1 MTTGWLLSA
10 RRFIGVQ
17 GMLGERH
24 RERSAADTP
33 RETPEPHRKESHAM
47 TATAP
52 KAPTAPGVR
61 SWWGIPF
68 ATAERYRRPVV
79 ADFDPDRPYDRKGVV
94 SVQPDSGDWLEADS
108 GMGEDCLN
116 LNVWAPEQPTGKAL
130 PVAVY
135 IHGGGFEYGANTQ
148 ITSNAAG
155 LAASGR
161 VVSVSVNYRLG
172 ALGALSLSQYGGRLA
187 EASNLGLQDIIAA
200 LAWVKQNI
208 ASFGGD
214 PGQVTVFGHSA
225 GAYSTFGLLG
235 ASSADGLY
243 RRLAGFSAGP
253 SRLIPAWWAEELAE
267 RFVTEL
273 GVASNPDKLI
283 DLDTASLVAAL
294 HKVTPTDLGVRGGR
308 DNQSIGIVLDTEQPG
323 AVLHAHPLEV
333 LASGS
338 HRDIDLLLSTASNEM
353 GWWVANDLD
362 RFDPHTVD
370 RVTDEFAGWR
380 IPRSRAKKIV
390 NTYDQGSR
398 TPAEVRAALLTDYIF
413 TLPAARGALAHAAA
427 GGNAHLLAIGPA
439 EGAPAVHGTE
449 MYALVGQEQPGRSPE
464 QAGRDTR
471 IRDIVL
477 DFVTGEQTRLWP
489 AVTDRPTSGSVGNPP
504 YEPSAHYQAVLD
516 LFENIAR
523 P

>member
-1 MTTGWLLSA
+1 
-10 RRFIGVQ
+10 
-17 GMLGERH
+17 
-24 RERSAADTP
+24 
-33 RETPEPHRKESHAM
+33 M
-47 TATAP
+47 TATTP
-52 KAPTAPGVR
+52 TAPTAPGVR

-68 ATAERYRRPVV
+68 ATAERYRRPMV

-116 LNVWAPEQPTGKAL
+116 LNVWAPEQPIGTAL
-130 PVAVY
+130 AVAVY

-187 EASNLGLQDIIAA
+187 EASNLGLQDVIAA
-200 LAWVKQNI
+200 LTWVKQNI

-214 PGQVTVFGHSA
+214 PGNVTVFGHSA
-225 GAYSTFGLLG
+225 GAYATFGLLG
-235 ASSADGLY
+235 ASSANGLY

-253 SRLIPAWWAEELAE
+253 TRLQPAWWAEELAQ

-273 GVASNPDKLI
+273 GVADNPDKLI
-283 DLDTASLVAAL
+283 GLDADTLVTAL
-294 HKVTPTDLGVRGGR
+294 HTVTPTDLGVRGGM
-308 DNQSIGIVLDTEQPG
+308 DSKSLGVVLDTGQPG
-323 AVLHAHPLEV
+323 GVLHAHPLDV

-338 HRDIDLLLSTASNEM
+338 HRDIDVLLSMASDDM

-362 RFDPHTVD
+362 RFDPHTLD
-370 RVTDEFAGWR
+370 RVTDEVAGWR

-390 NTYDQGSR
+390 DAYDQDGR

-413 TLPAARGALAHAAA
+413 GLPAARGALAHAAA
-427 GGNAHLLAIGPA
+427 GGNAHLLTIGPA
-439 EGAPAVHGTE
+439 EGRPAVHGSE
-449 MYALVGQEQPGRSPE
+449 MYALVGQEQPGRSRE
-464 QAGRDTR
+464 QADRDTR

-477 DFVTGEQTRLWP
+477 DFVTGEQTHPWP
-489 AVTDRPTSGSVGNPP
+489 AVTDRPTAESVGNPP
-504 YEPSAHYQAVLD
+504 FEAGAHYQAALD
-516 LFENIAR
+516 LWENIDR

>member
-1 MTTGWLLSA
+1 M
-10 RRFIGVQ
+10 
-17 GMLGERH
+17 
-24 RERSAADTP
+24 
-33 RETPEPHRKESHAM
+33 
-47 TATAP
+47 
-52 KAPTAPGVR
+52 
-61 SWWGIPF
+61 
-68 ATAERYRRPVV
+68 V
-79 ADFDPDRPYDRKGVV
+79 ADFDPDRPCDRKGVV
-94 SVQPDSGDWLEADS
+94 SVQPDSGDWLEADN

-116 LNVWAPEQPTGKAL
+116 LNVWAPEQPTGTAL

-187 EASNLGLQDIIAA
+187 EASNLGLQDVIAA

-214 PGQVTVFGHSA
+214 PDDVTVFGHSA
-225 GAYSTFGLLG
+225 GAYSTLGLLG
-235 ASSADGLY
+235 TSSADGLY
-243 RRLAGFSAGP
+243 RRLAGFSGAP
-253 SRLIPAWWAEELAE
+253 SRLVPAWWAEELAE

-273 GVASNPDKLI
+273 GVAGNPDKLI
-283 DLDTASLVAAL
+283 DLDAASLVAAL
-294 HKVTPTDLGVRGGR
+294 RKVCPTDLGVRGGM
-308 DNQSIGIVLDTEQPG
+308 DNQSLGVVLDAEQPG
-323 AVLHAHPLEV
+323 GVVHAHPLEV

-338 HRDIDLLLSTASNEM
+338 HRDIDILLSTAGDEM

-380 IPRSRAKKIV
+380 IPRSRAKRIV
-390 NTYDQGSR
+390 DTYDQGGR
-398 TPAEVRAALLTDYIF
+398 TPAEVRAASLTDYIF

-427 GGNAHLLAIGPA
+427 GGNAHLLMIGPA

-449 MYALVGQEQPGRSPE
+449 MYALVGQG
-464 QAGRDTR
+464 AA
-471 IRDIVL
+471 L
-477 DFVTGEQTRLWP
+477 N
-489 AVTDRPTSGSVGNPP
+489 RPTVTRVSATSSSTSSPASRPACGPPSRTGPPREVSATLPTSPAPTTRQSSTCSGTSPAPDGRRTIRNSAGPPRADHLGSCAWSPAGPSHGASTVRSSV
-504 YEPSAHYQAVLD
+504 
-516 LFENIAR
+516 
-523 P
+523 

>member
-1 MTTGWLLSA
+1 
-10 RRFIGVQ
+10 
-17 GMLGERH
+17 
-24 RERSAADTP
+24 
-33 RETPEPHRKESHAM
+33 M

-68 ATAERYRRPVV
+68 ATAERYRRPVLV
-79 ADFDPDRPYDRKGVV
+79 DFDPGRPYDRKGVAP
-94 SVQPDSGDWLEADS
+94 VQPDSGDWLEADS
-108 GMGEDCLN
+108 GTGEDCLN
-116 LNVWAPEQPTGKAL
+116 LNVWAPEQPVGTAL

-135 IHGGGFEYGANTQ
+135 VHGGGFEFGANTQ

-161 VVSVSVNYRLG
+161 VVGVSVNYRLG
-172 ALGALSLSQYGGRLA
+172 ALGAVSLSQYGGRLA
-187 EASNLGLQDIIAA
+187 EASNLGLQDVIAA
-200 LAWVKQNI
+200 LTWIKQNI

-214 PGQVTVFGHSA
+214 PGQVTVYGHSA

-253 SRLIPAWWAEELAE
+253 TRLQPAWWAEELAH

-273 GVASNPDKLI
+273 GVADNPDKLI
-283 DLDTASLVAAL
+283 DLDTASLVTAL
-294 HKVTPTDLGVRGGR
+294 HKVTPTDLGVRGGM
-308 DNQSIGIVLDTEQPG
+308 DSKSLGVVLDTDQPG
-323 AVLHAHPLEV
+323 AVLHAHPMDV

-338 HRDIDLLLSTASNEM
+338 HRDVDVLLSMASDDM

-370 RVTDEFAGWR
+370 RVTDEIAGWR

-390 NTYDQGSR
+390 DAYDQDGR

-413 TLPAARGALAHAAA
+413 GLPAARGALAHVAA
-427 GGNAHLLAIGPA
+427 GGNAHLLLIGPA
-439 EGAPAVHGTE
+439 EGRPAVHGSE
-449 MYALVGQEQPGRSPE
+449 MYALVGQEQPGRSAE
-464 QAGRDTR
+464 QAERDTR

-489 AVTDRPTSGSVGNPP
+489 AVTDRPTSESVGNPP
-504 YEPSAHYQAVLD
+504 FEAGAHYQAALD
-516 LFENIAR
+516 LWENIER

>member
-1 MTTGWLLSA
+1 MT
-10 RRFIGVQ
+10 
-17 GMLGERH
+17 
-24 RERSAADTP
+24 P
-33 RETPEPHRKESHAM
+33 
-47 TATAP
+47 TAP

-61 SWWGIPF
+61 SWWGVPF
-68 ATAERYRRPVV
+68 ATAERYRRPVL
-79 ADFDPDRPYDRKGVV
+79 ADFDPVRPYDRKGVAP
-94 SVQPDSGDWLEADS
+94 VQPDTGDWLEADS
-108 GMGEDCLN
+108 GMGENCLN
-116 LNVWAPEQPTGKAL
+116 LNVWAPEQPAGKSL

-135 IHGGGFEYGANTQ
+135 LFGGGFEFGANTQ
-148 ITSNAAG
+148 TTSNAAG

-200 LAWVKQNI
+200 LTWIKQNI

-243 RRLAGFSAGP
+243 RRLAGFSGAP

-294 HKVTPTDLGVRGGR
+294 RKVCPTDLGVRGGM
-308 DNQSIGIVLDTEQPG
+308 DNQAIGVVLDTDQPG
-323 AVLHAHPLEV
+323 AVLHAHPLDV

-338 HRDIDLLLSTASNEM
+338 HRDIDLLLSTASDDM

-370 RVTDEFAGWR
+370 RITDQAAAWR

-390 NTYDQGSR
+390 NTYDRDGR
-398 TPAEVRAALLTDYIF
+398 PPAEVRAAFLADYIF
-413 TLPAARGALAHAAA
+413 ALPAARGALAHAAA
-427 GGNAHLLAIGPA
+427 GGNAHLLTIGPA

-464 QAGRDTR
+464 QADRDTR
-471 IRDIVL
+471 VRDIVL

-504 YEPSAHYQAVLD
+504 HEPSAHYQAALD